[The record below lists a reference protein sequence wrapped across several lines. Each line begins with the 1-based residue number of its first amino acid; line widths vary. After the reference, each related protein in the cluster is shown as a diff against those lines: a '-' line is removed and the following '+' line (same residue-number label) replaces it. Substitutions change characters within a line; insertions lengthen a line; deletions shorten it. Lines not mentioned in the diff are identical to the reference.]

1 MLNISFVVFIVTRPE
16 KVKVRF
22 ETVDG
27 GVVEDWLEGMDPRC
41 FQHEFDHLEGK
52 LYLEYASDL
61 KLQRAM
67 KKRNKKL
74 KMLETDIALSKIQHE
89 S

>member
-1 MLNISFVVFIVTRPE
+1 MFPNTSLTY
-16 KVKVRF
+16 
-22 ETVDG
+22 
-27 GVVEDWLEGMDPRC
+27 
-41 FQHEFDHLEGK
+41 LEGK

-74 KMLETDIALSKIQHE
+74 KMLETDIVLSKIPT
-89 S
+89 